1 MESSHPPLNAPL
13 QKIESLLPIERLAMK
28 AVPCGVRVLEVKPV
42 KLSELPTKIRK
53 EMKKWPSSYLRE
65 QQSSL
70 KGKKRRSL
78 CPSEPEVLKRI
89 INQLP
94 TGARGQRW
102 WWTAV
107 RNLISPY
114 DPIERGFYNA
124 ENFLY
129 HSIVDAYDRSEK
141 ICREIL
147 KLPQANKRLR
157 KYLEEYLKLEKKIA
171 ALPCNEKSREAIA
184 KDRKSLATEYIDT
197 RGAIKGREKLRKGI
211 FLYVLKIRTSI
222 RLLKDNKH
230 QYLLAVHNFGYR
242 VLADIA
248 SSLFSETYPDHVKK
262 ILDPESFLNG
272 IFFEFERKNNKY
284 Q

>member
-1 MESSHPPLNAPL
+1 MASSRPPLNAPL
-13 QKIESLLPIERLAMK
+13 QEIETLLPIERLAMK
-28 AVPCGVRVLEVKPV
+28 AVPCGVEVFKVKPV
-42 KLSELPTKIRK
+42 KLSELPTKIQR

-70 KGKKRRSL
+70 KGKKRRPV
-78 CPSEPEVLKRI
+78 CPSEPKVLERI

-94 TGARGQRW
+94 TGARGRRW

-107 RNLISPY
+107 RKLISPY

-129 HSIVDAYDRSEK
+129 FSILDAYDRSEK

-157 KYLEEYLKLEKKIA
+157 KYLEGYRKLEKKLA
-171 ALPCNEKSREAIA
+171 DPPFNEKSREAIA
-184 KDRKSLATEYIDT
+184 KVHKSLATEYVDT
-197 RGAIKGREKLRKGI
+197 RGAIKGKKGLHRRI
-211 FLYVLKIRTSI
+211 FLFVFKIRTSR
-222 RLLKDNKH
+222 RLLKDNKD
-230 QYLLAVHNFGYR
+230 QYFLAVHNFGYR

-262 ILDPESFLNG
+262 ILDQKSFLNG
-272 IFFEFERKNNKY
+272 LFFEFERKKNKY